1 MYFKLLIQMNLPSTF
16 IERTQNL
23 LKEDYKAFVEALSQ
37 TPPTSIRVN
46 NKIDYIPSEDKVDW
60 CDSGY
65 YLKDRPLFTADP
77 LFHAGVYYVQEASSM
92 FLSKAVKQYFQSA
105 ETVLDLCAAP
115 GGKSTLLTQYLSEN
129 SLLVSNEIIR
139 SRAYILAENI
149 SKWGNPNVIVS
160 NNEPADFS
168 KLESFFDAIVVDA
181 PCSGEG
187 MFRKDPDSINEWSEA
202 NVNLCAERQRNI
214 LTDVWDALKPGGV
227 LVYSTCTYNR
237 AENED
242 NVNWICDEL
251 GAEILPLNI
260 DTNKDIVVTEAGY
273 RFFPHRTKGEGFFLS
288 VLRKFDDST
297 CFFKPIKAD
306 LKKGTK
312 FVNQNEFPFQLDSS
326 KNWLF
331 VDDNNFVRAY
341 EAEKWSKFA
350 LLNKTLR
357 CIESGLLVA
366 EIKGKDMIPAAQLAL
381 SKALDDNSVSS
392 VELNYEMAITFLK
405 KEALVLP
412 NEPKGYLLVKYKNV
426 ALGWIKNIGNR
437 CNNLYPNNWR
447 IRMNL

>member
-1 MYFKLLIQMNLPSTF
+1 MNLPQKF

-23 LKEDYKAFVEALSQ
+23 LKDDYVAFEQALNQPS
-37 TPPTSIRVN
+37 PTSIRVN
-46 NKIDYIPSEDKVDW
+46 NKIDYKPNEDNVDW
-60 CDSGY
+60 CDHGY

-77 LFHAGVYYVQEASSM
+77 FLHAGVYYVQEASSM
-92 FLSKAVKQYFQSA
+92 FLSVAVKQYFQDA

-115 GGKSTLLTQYLSEN
+115 GGKSTLLTQYLSDN

-168 KLESFFDAIVVDA
+168 KLESFFDAMVVDA

-187 MFRKDPDSINEWSEA
+187 MFRKDPDSISEWSEA
-202 NVNLCAERQRNI
+202 NVDFCAERQRTI
-214 LTDVWDALKPGGV
+214 LADVWDALKPGGI

-237 AENED
+237 AENEE
-242 NVNWICDEL
+242 NVKWICEDL
-251 GAEILPLNI
+251 GAEILSLDI
-260 DTNKDIVVTEAGY
+260 DLNKDIIVTDAGY

-288 VLRKFDDST
+288 VLRKSDDTTS
-297 CFFKPIKAD
+297 FFRNTKAD
-306 LKKGTK
+306 IKKGTK
-312 FVNQNEFPFQLDSS
+312 FVNQLEFPFQL
-326 KNWLF
+326 KNDKKWLL

-350 LLNKTLR
+350 ALNKMLR
-357 CIESGLLVA
+357 CIESGILIA
-366 EIKGKDMIPAAQLAL
+366 EIKGKDVIPATQLAL
-381 SKALDDNSVSS
+381 SKEFDSGSVNT
-392 VELNYEMAITFLK
+392 VELDYETAISFLK
-405 KEALVLP
+405 KEALVMP

-426 ALGWIKNIGNR
+426 PLGWVKNIGNR